1 MFGRRKKRKRSKAEK
16 ELQQLL
22 DEAENLVDRVKALGG
37 QIADKAQELRE
48 RRKD

>member
-1 MFGRRKKRKRSKAEK
+1 MFGRKKRKRSRAEK

-22 DEAENLVDRVKALGG
+22 DEAEKVVDRIKSLGG
-37 QIADKAQELRE
+37 QITDKAQELRE

>member
-1 MFGRRKKRKRSKAEK
+1 MFGRKKRKRSRAEK

-22 DEAENLVDRVKALGG
+22 DEADKLVERVKSLGG
-37 QIADKAQELRE
+37 QITEKAQELRD